1 MKIMKYDLEI
11 VLIRMSNLDQ
21 TVMELLE
28 AAENDWKFF
37 NKIRAKIMK
46 KYGARY
52 SLDKSMFDEKIG
64 KMANQGEKIMVEGI
78 LGYCPTVLEGYHL
91 HILSY
96 GEIPVAS
103 SIGIEDKR
111 GRINFMRFSNI
122 NGLESFLKFS
132 NMSNLSS
139 K

>member
-1 MKIMKYDLEI
+1 MKYDSEM
-11 VLIRMSNLDQ
+11 VRIRMSNLDQ
-21 TVMELLE
+21 TGWDLMQV
-28 AAENDWKFF
+28 AKNNWKFF
-37 NKIRAKIMK
+37 NKIREKIMK
-46 KYGARY
+46 KYGTRY
-52 SLDKSMFDEKIG
+52 SLNESMFDEKIG
-64 KMANQGEKIMVEGI
+64 KMANQGEKIVVEGI

-103 SIGIEDKR
+103 SIGIEDKS

>member
-21 TVMELLE
+21 TGMELLE

-37 NKIRAKIMK
+37 NEIRAKIMK

-52 SLDKSMFDEKIG
+52 SLNESMFDEKIG

-78 LGYCPTVLEGYHL
+78 LGYCPTVLEGNHL

-96 GEIPVAS
+96 GEIHVAS

-111 GRINFMRFSNI
+111 GRINF
-122 NGLESFLKFS
+122 
-132 NMSNLSS
+132 
-139 K
+139 